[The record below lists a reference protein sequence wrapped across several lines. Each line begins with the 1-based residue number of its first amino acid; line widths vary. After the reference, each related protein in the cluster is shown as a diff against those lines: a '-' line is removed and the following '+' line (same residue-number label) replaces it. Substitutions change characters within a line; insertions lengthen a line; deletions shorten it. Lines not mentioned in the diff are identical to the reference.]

1 MRPATTLVM
10 GNVEFGSSRSI
21 QTRDDL
27 MYHPGVRG
35 RASLGGTMKDA
46 QTEVSRGYE
55 VIFPVAVGA
64 VFLVVLVVGA
74 IIG

>member
-1 MRPATTLVM
+1 
-10 GNVEFGSSRSI
+10 
-21 QTRDDL
+21 

>member
-1 MRPATTLVM
+1 MVSAVALTDRRSQSQ
-10 GNVEFGSSRSI
+10 GSEVPS
-21 QTRDDL
+21 
-27 MYHPGVRG
+27 PGCDV
-35 RASLGGTMKDA
+35 GGTVQDA
-46 QTEVSRGYE
+46 NTKQAKTSD

>member
-1 MRPATTLVM
+1 MVSAVAVTDRR
-10 GNVEFGSSRSI
+10 SQSRRIGVPS
-21 QTRDDL
+21 
-27 MYHPGVRG
+27 PGCDV
-35 RASLGGTMKDA
+35 GGTVQDA
-46 QTEVSRGYE
+46 NTQQAKTSD